1 MTNWKPLL
9 ISALC
14 FGLSFFGTTLAQTSA
29 QTLPVSSD
37 PTPPPSTCL
46 KSIGLRSSAVL
57 PPKTLT
63 GRVGLYVAELDPATK
78 LVMRYLAQNEN
89 DRFPLASAYKQAVA
103 FKAFQAIDVGMLAP
117 DELLE
122 TTAEVRSIETTSW
135 GFNRV
140 DKLLEK
146 QLVDS
151 QNTANDLIHLRIG
164 LVAPQDLADQLG
176 LCQTRLLLTTKAFWT
191 AQAGLGGADFP
202 PDHLLEA
209 ARAFNASTGEDR
221 LQRAERLV
229 QASFTVLAPTL
240 LKQIDVYFKGKIYN
254 PEIDLKTQNSSTPL
268 EFAALVA
275 YLHHS
280 GTLTPSSQKQLND
293 LMAKGCCKPKLKNLR
308 YWGGKAGSGWRI
320 LTLTGY
326 LERDDGRQVVYSY
339 FNAESNKTDAE
350 TIELQISAALEYI
363 VQNITVLM
371 KSPQP

>member
-9 ISALC
+9 PSVL
-14 FGLSFFGTTLAQTSA
+14 FLGLSFFGITLAQTP
-29 QTLPVSSD
+29 PVSQD
-37 PTPPPSTCL
+37 LAPLPSNCL
-46 KSIGLRSSAVL
+46 KPIGIRSRAVL

-63 GRVGLYVAELDPATK
+63 GRVGLYVAELDPVTGWP
-78 LVMRYLAQNEN
+78 VRYLAQNEN

-103 FKAFQAIDVGMLAP
+103 FKAFEAIDRGMLAP

-122 TTAEVRSIETTSW
+122 TTAEARSIETTSW

-146 QLVDS
+146 QLIDS
-151 QNTANDLIHLRIG
+151 QNTANDLIHLRLG

-202 PDHLLEA
+202 PDRLLEA
-209 ARAFNASTGEDR
+209 ARAFDASTGEDR

-268 EFAALVA
+268 EFAALAA
-275 YLHHS
+275 YIHRS
-280 GTLTPSSQKQLND
+280 GTLTPKGQKQLD
-293 LMAKGCCKPKLKNLR
+293 EIMAKGCCKPKLKNLR

-326 LERDDGRQVVYSY
+326 LERDDGRQVAYSY
-339 FNAESNKTDAE
+339 FNAESNTTDSLA
-350 TIELQISAALEYI
+350 IEAQIPVALEYI
-363 VQNITVLM
+363 VQNITLLM
-371 KSPQP
+371 KSPKP